1 MGRKIS
7 LIQKCAWAFGA
18 MFLFVYMLDYVPGIM
33 APNGKMFGLFSMTMI
48 VDVGHLALGALAC
61 LSALISAKVSRIYFF
76 ALGVWYAIDV
86 ILFFSTHLQSM
97 SILVNLAVNMPHLL
111 ITIAA
116 FWIGFKVDRPAKD
129 QVHAIAGNS

>member
-1 MGRKIS
+1 MSRKIS
-7 LIQKCAWAFGA
+7 LIQKCAWGFGA

-61 LSALISAKVSRIYFF
+61 LSALISAKAARIYFF

-86 ILFFSTHLQSM
+86 IWFFSNHLQSM
-97 SILVNLAVNMPHLL
+97 SLLVNLAVNMPHLL

-116 FWIGFKVDRPAKD
+116 FWIAFKVDKHP
-129 QVHAIAGNS
+129 QEPVHAIAGNS